1 MVPHKMNTEAIA
13 VIGIKKSG
21 KTTTIEKLI
30 LELTKRGYN
39 VAVIKHISEPDFTI
53 DTPGKDTWKF
63 AQAGAKTIIT
73 AAANETATIERIP
86 IDNLSLNVLLQK
98 CAGNQIILIEG
109 LKKQVA
115 RNKDIPKIIVAK
127 TKQEAE
133 NALETYKP
141 IMAFSGPYATN
152 ALSKEIPYAD
162 AQKNPEKLVDII
174 ENRLLKL

>member
-1 MVPHKMNTEAIA
+1 MKAEAIA

-21 KTTTIEKLI
+21 KTTTIENLTR
-30 LELTKRGYN
+30 ELTKRGYN

-63 AQAGAKTIIT
+63 AKAGAKTIIT
-73 AAANETATIERIP
+73 AASDETTTIEKIHLENIP
-86 IDNLSLNVLLQK
+86 LKVLLKK

-115 RNKDIPKIIVAK
+115 KNKNIPKIIVAK

-133 NALETYKP
+133 NAIQKYKP
-141 IMAFSGPYATN
+141 IIAFSGPYATN
-152 ALSKEIPYAD
+152 ALSDEIPYAD
-162 AQKNPEKLVDII
+162 AQKNPEELVNII
-174 ENRLLKL
+174 ENQLLK